1 MSEISF
7 EFNIGESVRTK
18 LSPLSET
25 FVAACLCFGILQSSD
40 GACMPINQ
48 MVTQAYDTMQ
58 IQSESIVTLI
68 PQNEV
73 LQDSVVESLSSLNK
87 MIPDRPSQ
95 DENFRTLM
103 QFGALS
109 DEWIDPISNNLIKL
123 VQGIIM
129 AVNIQPEI
137 FPVPNGNIQLEYDID
152 DKYLEFEL
160 FEDSHMQVL
169 EMDGDTVVRQKITV
183 INITE
188 INELV
193 EKFYG

>member
-1 MSEISF
+1 MNEITC
-7 EFNIGESVRTK
+7 EFNVGEGVRTK
-18 LSPLSET
+18 LGLLPEKI
-25 FVAACLCFGILQSSD
+25 VAACLCFGILQSSD
-40 GACMPINQ
+40 GACTPIHQ
-48 MVTQAYDTMQ
+48 MMAQAYDTTQ
-58 IQSESIVTLI
+58 IQSESIVALI

-87 MIPDRPSQ
+87 MIPNRPSQ

-103 QFGALS
+103 QFGSLS
-109 DEWIDPISNNLIKL
+109 DEWIDPISNDLIKL

-169 EMDGDTVVRQKITV
+169 EMDGDTVVRQKITA

-193 EKFYG
+193 GKFYG